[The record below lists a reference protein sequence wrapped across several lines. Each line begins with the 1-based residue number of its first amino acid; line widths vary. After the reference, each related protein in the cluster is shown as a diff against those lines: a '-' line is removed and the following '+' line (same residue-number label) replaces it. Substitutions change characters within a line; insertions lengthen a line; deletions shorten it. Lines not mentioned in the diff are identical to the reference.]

1 VHALVVDDNP
11 DDRELVK
18 REISAVFPDA
28 TFREEGT
35 DWAGFEAALGDASA
49 YDLVTTDYALR
60 WTDGIAV
67 LRRVKAL
74 RPELPVIMFTGSG
87 DQEVAVEAMKAGLD
101 DYVVK
106 GSRHFARFRASV
118 RAVVGPAQ
126 GRAALR
132 AREAEL
138 AEALRQKDLLLREL
152 HHRVKNNLQTA
163 VALLRLRARGR
174 AEAVRRDL
182 KAVEDRLLALAE
194 VQGRVYAAGDLDAV
208 DMRALLAD
216 TARALVEVYGNDHVA
231 LRLDLRGPLS
241 LPVRRAAPLALVLYE
256 LMLGA
261 LTHGFDGH
269 ADAELTVALA
279 PKGQGGAAELAVADN
294 GRGFDP
300 AGVGDG
306 MGWPL
311 IQQMAAEAGATLE
324 IGRGMGGAG
333 TRAVLRLLAETP
345 RGAAQP

>member
-1 VHALVVDDNP
+1 M
-11 DDRELVK
+11 VK
-18 REISAVFPDA
+18 REILAVFPDA
-28 TFREEGT
+28 TFGEDGV
-35 DWAGFEAALGDASA
+35 DWASFEAALGDASS

-60 WTDGIAV
+60 WTTGIEV
-67 LRRVKAL
+67 LNRVKAL
-74 RPELPVIMFTGSG
+74 RPELPVIMFTGTGS
-87 DQEVAVEAMKAGLD
+87 EELAVEAMKAGLD

-106 GSRHFARFRASV
+106 SPRHFARFRASV
-118 RAVVGPAQ
+118 RAVVGHAQ

-138 AEALRQKDLLLREL
+138 AEALRQKDMLVREL

-174 AEAVRRDL
+174 DDAVRWDL

-194 VQGRVYAAGDLDAV
+194 VQGRVYTAGDLDAV

-216 TARALVEVYGNDHVA
+216 TARGLVEVYGNGHVA
-231 LRLDLRGPLS
+231 LKLDLRGPLS
-241 LPVRRAAPLALVLYE
+241 LPVRRAAPLALLLYE

-261 LTHGFDGH
+261 LTHGFDGR
-269 ADAELTVALA
+269 AGEELMVALVS
-279 PKGQGGAAELAVADN
+279 KGQGGAAELAVGCN

-311 IQQMAAEAGATLE
+311 IQQMAAEAGAALE
-324 IGRGMGGAG
+324 IGQGSGGAG
-333 TRAVLRLLAETP
+333 MRAMLRLSAEP
-345 RGAAQP
+345 ARGGARP